1 MGIKKLNLIQCVSR
15 SVNLFSYHKRLTQV
29 LCLSLVS
36 LLDAPMIFW
45 RVKRGEVQFL
55 LRVRL
60 RAIHER
66 WPLAFILSFLSS
78 CEKFL

>member
-1 MGIKKLNLIQCVSR
+1 
-15 SVNLFSYHKRLTQV
+15 
-29 LCLSLVS
+29 
-36 LLDAPMIFW
+36 MIFW